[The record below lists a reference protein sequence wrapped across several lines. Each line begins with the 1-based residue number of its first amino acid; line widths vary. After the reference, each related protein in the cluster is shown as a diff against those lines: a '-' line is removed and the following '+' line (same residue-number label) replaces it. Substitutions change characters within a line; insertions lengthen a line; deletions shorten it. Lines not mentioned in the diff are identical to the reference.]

1 MFPNKKAISKNIF
14 TSKAN
19 VLEYLQPKLKLSKI
33 EKLYFFEIND
43 FEKDQNQI
51 INKIMDFFNSKII
64 IRSSALGEDSFES
77 SEAGNYESIQ
87 NVSTESTE
95 IKNAINII
103 KSFFIIYVNGCFI

>member
-77 SEAGNYESIQ
+77 SEAGTFDSILDVDSQ
-87 NVSTESTE
+87 SKKS
-95 IKNAINII
+95 IKKIVLII
-103 KSFFIIYVNGCFI
+103 KKLDY